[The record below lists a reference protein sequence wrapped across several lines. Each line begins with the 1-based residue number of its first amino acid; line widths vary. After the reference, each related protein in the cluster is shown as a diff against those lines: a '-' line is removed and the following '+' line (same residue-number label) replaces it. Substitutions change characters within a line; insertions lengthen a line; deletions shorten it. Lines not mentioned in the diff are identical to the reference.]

1 MKASFSIVVAVAL
14 GVAPMLAQGG
24 TRKKNTR
31 TQSDLSVTKKIDKA
45 SPQIAQTAAA
55 PSPTPKKTTK
65 KAVISHG
72 VLNDKATRRQPP
84 HPEIH

>member
-1 MKASFSIVVAVAL
+1 
-14 GVAPMLAQGG
+14 MLAQGG

-31 TQSDLSVTKKIDKA
+31 TQSDLSVTKKVDKP
-45 SPQIAQTAAA
+45 SPQIAQTAAT
-55 PSPTPKKTTK
+55 PSPTAPKKTTK

-84 HPEIH
+84 YPEIH